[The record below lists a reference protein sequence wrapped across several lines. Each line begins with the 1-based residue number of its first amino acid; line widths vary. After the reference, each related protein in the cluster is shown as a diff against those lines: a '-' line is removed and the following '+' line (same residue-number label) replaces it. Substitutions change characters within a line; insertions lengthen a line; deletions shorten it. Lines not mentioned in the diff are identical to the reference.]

1 MKLENLVEYCRSLP
15 YIVEDIKWGNDLV
28 FSIKGGKMFCVF
40 GFESDVYTG
49 MSFKVDDHRFL
60 EMTDRPQFTPAPYM
74 ARARWVYLAETS
86 GISEKELQE
95 LISRSHQLYFE
106 KLSKK
111 AQRALQEF

>member
-1 MKLENLVEYCRSLP
+1 
-15 YIVEDIKWGNDLV
+15 
-28 FSIKGGKMFCVF
+28 
-40 GFESDVYTG
+40 
-49 MSFKVDDHRFL
+49 
-60 EMTDRPQFTPAPYM
+60 M

>member
-74 ARARWVYLAETS
+74 ARAR
-86 GISEKELQE
+86 
-95 LISRSHQLYFE
+95 
-106 KLSKK
+106 
-111 AQRALQEF
+111 